1 MIKKKKRYDSHLGIT
16 GWAVGGRWG
25 LERYLYSLHRITGL
39 GILLFFMIHIFESS
53 TRLFGAGSWNAVMGV
68 MEHPIF
74 KIGEALVII
83 GFAFHALN
91 GIRLILIELGFAVG
105 KAEEPV
111 YPYKSSINV
120 QRPLAVVML
129 VICIL
134 LIAAGGYDLLV
145 LGH

>member
-1 MIKKKKRYDSHLGIT
+1 M
-16 GWAVGGRWG
+16 
-25 LERYLYSLHRITGL
+25 E
-39 GILLFFMIHIFESS
+39 
-53 TRLFGAGSWNAVMGV
+53 SWNAVMSI
-68 MEHPIF
+68 MEYPIF

-83 GFAFHALN
+83 GFAFHAVN

-120 QRPLAVVML
+120 QRPLAFVML
-129 VICIL
+129 AICFL
-134 LIAAGGYDLLV
+134 LIIVGGIDLLI

>member
-1 MIKKKKRYDSHLGIT
+1 MIKKVERYDSHLGII
-16 GWAVGGRWG
+16 GWALGGRWG
-25 LERYLYSLHRITGL
+25 LERYLYTLHRVTGL

-53 TRLFGAGSWNAVMGV
+53 TRLLGMESWNAVMSI
-68 MEHPIF
+68 MEYPIF

-83 GFAFHALN
+83 GFAFHAVN

-120 QRPLAVVML
+120 QRPLAFVML
-129 VICIL
+129 AICFL
-134 LIAAGGYDLLV
+134 LIIVGGIDLLI